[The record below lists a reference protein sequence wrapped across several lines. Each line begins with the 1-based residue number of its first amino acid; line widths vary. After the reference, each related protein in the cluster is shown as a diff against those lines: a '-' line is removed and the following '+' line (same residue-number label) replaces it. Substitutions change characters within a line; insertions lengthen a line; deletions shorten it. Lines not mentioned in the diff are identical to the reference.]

1 MTGKLLLKLDTIKFI
16 VANHTVIS
24 TLNYILK
31 KKKKSTFYLTVYE
44 MNLYTYRNHSFL
56 TFLISGGAVPFLE
69 EYRCSPSRTTFHYTI
84 GWLIFMEHNP
94 VKFKSS
100 MDPLLQVLISLSLS
114 KYVILHISNNTCVF
128 NRILP

>member
-1 MTGKLLLKLDTIKFI
+1 MVDHCGIFLGCRYVTRKQLLKLDTIKFI
-16 VANHTVIS
+16 AANHTVIS
-24 TLNYILK
+24 ALNCIFK
-31 KKKKSTFYLTVYE
+31 KKKKNSTFSLTVYE
-44 MNLYTYRNHSFL
+44 MNCYTYHSHSFL

-100 MDPLLQVLISLSLS
+100 MDPLLQVLISLSL
-114 KYVILHISNNTCVF
+114 
-128 NRILP
+128 

>member
-1 MTGKLLLKLDTIKFI
+1 MVDHCGIFLDCRYMTGKLLLKLDTVIFI
-16 VANHTVIS
+16 VANHTIIS
-24 TLNYILK
+24 ALNYILK
-31 KKKKSTFYLTVYE
+31 KKKTFSTFYLTVYE

-100 MDPLLQVLISLSLS
+100 MDPLLQVLISLSL
-114 KYVILHISNNTCVF
+114 
-128 NRILP
+128 